1 MKALLIDDHALFR
14 DALSLLIEQHFDGF
28 TLLHAASLN
37 EAVSTLSLHRDTT
50 LAMLDLGLPDSDG
63 LDSLVRLRDAAPWVT
78 VVVLSA
84 DHRRETILAAIDAG
98 AAGFIPKAAHGS
110 ALAQAL
116 KVVLEG
122 GVYVPP
128 AALEPAPA
136 TAGAGQSLD
145 LSPRQA
151 DVLRLLIEG
160 KSNKIICRELELS
173 ESTVKT
179 HLAAIFR
186 RLEVNTRTQAVL
198 AAARLGLRLQR
209 RSSIASP

>member
-1 MKALLIDDHALFR
+1 MD
-14 DALSLLIEQHFDGF
+14 SLLQVEL
-28 TLLHAASLN
+28 TA
-37 EAVSTLSLHRDTT
+37 
-50 LAMLDLGLPDSDG
+50 
-63 LDSLVRLRDAAPWVT
+63 
-78 VVVLSA
+78 
-84 DHRRETILAAIDAG
+84 
-98 AAGFIPKAAHGS
+98 

-116 KVVLEG
+116 KVVLDG

-128 AALEPAPA
+128 AALEPAP
-136 TAGAGQSLD
+136 AGAGQSLD

-160 KSNKIICRELELS
+160 KSNKIICRELDLS

-186 RLEVNTRTQAVL
+186 RLDVNTRTQAVL